1 MRRKITT
8 FVAVIGA
15 VFIMTSCMSTKSN
28 SARTME
34 ITKTGVI
41 QNTVIVDIDIKEK
54 KVTGV
59 ATGKVTATA
68 SVKVD
73 AVVEALKPLNADLL
87 VEPSYSTVTSG
98 SNITITVTGFPAYYK
113 NFRPL
118 TKKEI
123 PLLNAGKVK
132 SLNTVSP
139 SDKK

>member
-1 MRRKITT
+1 MKRKITT

-15 VFIMTSCMSTKSN
+15 VFIMTSCMSTNSN

-41 QNTVIVDIDIKEK
+41 QNTVIVDLDIKQE

-68 SVKVD
+68 SIKID
-73 AVVEALKPLNADLL
+73 AVANALRPTNADIL
-87 VEPSYSTVTSG
+87 VEPSYNTVTSG

-118 TKKEI
+118 TKKDI
-123 PLLNAGKVK
+123 PLLKAGRAK